1 MPRFLHFKRP
11 SLVGLTTLA
20 TVTATTFLPVQA
32 QINDAEFQMGRARE
46 ACTSKARQQGLTV
59 NRVVSTVPVNGSGGR
74 MIGSDVTMSVTRKGS
89 TYNVR
94 CSYDNSS
101 RAATIL
107 GTAPSGSQTA
117 VVNVNYLNVRLVPA
131 MNGPVL
137 YQARRG
143 MSFTVLGQQNASTG
157 LWYKV
162 KAQSSQYPQKEGWVF
177 GQYVTLR

>member
-1 MPRFLHFKRP
+1 MSWFLHFNQP
-11 SLVGLTTLA
+11 SLVGLTTLTVVA
-20 TVTATTFLPVQA
+20 TTTFLPVQA
-32 QINDAEFQMGRARE
+32 QMNDTEFQMGRARE
-46 ACTSKARQQGLTV
+46 ACTSKARQQGLRV
-59 NRVVSTVPVNGSGGR
+59 NRVVSTIPVNGSGGR
-74 MIGSDVTMSVTRKGS
+74 TIGSDVTINVTRNGS

-117 VVNVNYLNVRLVPA
+117 IVNVNSLNVRLVPA

-137 YQARRG
+137 YQAPRG
-143 MSFTVLGQQNASTG
+143 MSFTVLGQQQVSTG

-162 KAQSSQYPQKEGWVF
+162 KARSSQYPPKEGWVF